1 MRAVLFLE
9 SSKPVNPL
17 NVEYRKDEA
26 QTFIARNTR
35 THSPL
40 QVASIASSIKE
51 FGYDKFSF
59 CTENDCY
66 AVDVDGHV
74 YRVCRQQRSKS
85 GRLIRKY
92 ETIRLGGSIDVD
104 GYVVYRMR
112 VGEVKKHV
120 KGHRVVLN
128 AFVGER
134 HDLCVNHKNGLK
146 VDNRLSN
153 LEWVTVAE
161 NNAHAIRTGL
171 FDPRSIDQSSHTKV
185 FKFDYVAIY
194 VMNKHLGIA
203 RTELAKRNRVCR
215 QTIDQ
220 VISAV
225 DRVLKKPYA
234 FA

>member
-1 MRAVLFLE
+1 M
-9 SSKPVNPL
+9 NPL
-17 NVEYRKDEA
+17 NVEYRKVDV
-26 QTFIARNTR
+26 QTFVARNTL

-40 QVASIASSIKE
+40 QLASIASSIKE
-51 FGYDKFSF
+51 FGYDKFAF

-146 VDNRLSN
+146 ADNKIKQLLFCKLPESGF
-153 LEWVTVAE
+153 
-161 NNAHAIRTGL
+161 GL
-171 FDPRSIDQSSHTKV
+171 
-185 FKFDYVAIY
+185 
-194 VMNKHLGIA
+194 L
-203 RTELAKRNRVCR
+203 
-215 QTIDQ
+215 
-220 VISAV
+220 
-225 DRVLKKPYA
+225 
-234 FA
+234 

>member
-1 MRAVLFLE
+1 M
-9 SSKPVNPL
+9 NPL
-17 NVEYRKDEA
+17 NVEYRKVDA
-26 QTFIARNTR
+26 LIPFARNPL
-35 THSPL
+35 THSEE

-51 FGYDKFSF
+51 FGYEEFAF

-92 ETIRLGGSIDVD
+92 ETIRLGGSVDVD

-146 VDNRLSN
+146 ADNRLSN

-194 VMNKHLGIA
+194 VMYKHLGIA

-225 DRVLKKPYA
+225 DRILKRHYA
-234 FA
+234 LA